1 MTFLTTLVTTF
12 SGMQTFHYFSES
24 LESAF
29 TYIAIHILETYPYT
43 DEIATDTIN
52 SVNTHQE
59 IDEMPIDLNQIPDVS
74 EADFAFKKTNDSII
88 MWFRYN
94 DGDIFVTINDVSD
107 QVTLNSSEGSQKAQN
122 SISNT

>member
-12 SGMQTFHYFSES
+12 SGMQTFHHFSES

-29 TYIAIHILETYPYT
+29 NYISIHIIETYPYADT
-43 DEIATDTIN
+43 IATEAIN

-59 IDEMPIDLNQIPDVS
+59 IDEMPIYLDEIPDVFES
-74 EADFAFKKTNDSII
+74 DFTFKKTNNSVK

-107 QVTLNSSEGSQKAQN
+107 QVMLK
-122 SISNT
+122 

>member
-12 SGMQTFHYFSES
+12 NGMQTFHSFSES

-43 DEIATDTIN
+43 DIIATDAIN

-59 IDEMPIDLNQIPDVS
+59 IDEMPIHLDKIPDVF
-74 EADFAFKKTNDSII
+74 ETDFTFKKTNNSVR

-94 DGDIFVTINDVSD
+94 DGDIFITINDVSD
-107 QVTLNSSEGSQKAQN
+107 QVTLNSYEGSQKAPE
-122 SISNT
+122 SI